1 VIQLAANLGGQPIL
15 ILKEGSQRT
24 RGREA
29 QSGNIAAAKAVAGAV
44 RTTLGPKG
52 MDKMLVDTIGDVVIT
67 NDGVTIL
74 KEMDIEHPAAKMMV
88 EVAKTQDDEV
98 GDGTTTA
105 VVVAGELL
113 KRSEE
118 LLEQDVHPTV
128 IAHGY
133 RMAADKAQ
141 EILKGIAID
150 VAADDT
156 EMLRKIADTAM
167 TGKGAEAA
175 KEKLCELVVKAVT
188 MVADEDG
195 SVDVDFIKVEKKV
208 GGSIEDSEI
217 IEGVVID
224 KERVHPGM
232 PKAVREAKILLLN
245 AAVEFK
251 KTEVDA
257 EISITS
263 PDQLQMF
270 LDEEER
276 MIRVIV
282 DKIVESG
289 ANVLFC
295 QKGIDD
301 IAQHYLAK
309 GGVLAVRRVKKSDMT
324 KLSRATGASVVSSID
339 AIESG
344 ELGYAGKVEEKKV
357 AGEEMVFVTEC
368 KNPKSVTLM
377 VRGGTEHVVDELDR
391 ALEDALRVVSV
402 AVEDKKF
409 VAGGGAPEIELSLRL
424 RDYAASVGGRAQLA
438 IEAFANALEIIPRTL
453 AENAGLDPIDKLV
466 ELRAAHERGEKTA
479 GLNVIDSKIED
490 MLASGVVEPLRVKT
504 QAVSSAAEAAVM
516 ILRIDDVIAASKMSK
531 EGMPGPEEMGGMG
544 GMGGMPPGMGGFD

>member
-1 VIQLAANLGGQPIL
+1 MAANLGGQPIL

-24 RGREA
+24 RGRDA
-29 QSGNIAAAKAVAGAV
+29 QGANIAAAKAVASAV

-113 KRSEE
+113 KKAEN

-141 EILKGIAID
+141 EILKDIAID
-150 VAADDT
+150 VKADDIA
-156 EMLRKIADTAM
+156 MLKKIADTAM

-175 KEKLCELVVKAVT
+175 KEKLCDLVVKAVT
-188 MVADEDG
+188 MIADEDG
-195 SVDVDFIKVEKKV
+195 TVNTDFVKVEKKV

-232 PKAVREAKILLLN
+232 PKMVKDAKILLLN

-276 MIRVIV
+276 MIRAIV
-282 DKIVESG
+282 DKIVASD

-309 GGVLAVRRVKKSDMT
+309 AGIIAVRRIKKSDME
-324 KLSRATGASVVSSID
+324 KLSRATGATVVSSID
-339 AIESG
+339 AIDVS
-344 ELGYAGKVEEKKV
+344 ELGFAGLVEEKKV
-357 AGEEMVFVTEC
+357 SGEEMIFVTEC
-368 KNPKSVTLM
+368 KNPKAVTLM
-377 VRGGTEHVVDELDR
+377 IRGGTEHVVDELDR

-402 AVEDKKF
+402 AVEDQKF
-409 VAGGGAPEIELSLRL
+409 VVGGGSPEIEVSLRL
-424 RDYAASVGGRAQLA
+424 SDYAASVGGRAQLA
-438 IEAFANALEIIPRTL
+438 IEAFASAMEIIPRTL
-453 AENAGLDPIDKLV
+453 SENAGLDPIDMLV
-466 ELRAAHERGEKTA
+466 ELRAAHEKGDKMA
-479 GLNVIDSKIED
+479 GLNVFDGRTEN
-490 MLASGVVEPLRVKT
+490 MLEVGIIEPLRVKT
-504 QAVSSAAEAAVM
+504 QAVASAAEAAVM
-516 ILRIDDVIAASKMSK
+516 ILRIDDVIAASKMGGG
-531 EGMPGPEEMGGMG
+531 EGPSPEEMAAMGGMG
-544 GMGGMPPGMGGFD
+544 GMGGMPGMM

>member
-1 VIQLAANLGGQPIL
+1 MAANLGGQPIF

-24 RGREA
+24 RGRDA
-29 QSGNIAAAKAVAGAV
+29 QGANIAAAKAVASAV

-105 VVVAGELL
+105 VVIAGELL
-113 KRSEE
+113 KKAEN

-141 EILKGIAID
+141 EILKDIAID
-150 VAADDT
+150 VKADDIA
-156 EMLRKIADTAM
+156 MLRKIADTAM

-175 KEKLCELVVKAVT
+175 KDKLCDLVVRAVT
-188 MVADEDG
+188 MIADEDG
-195 SVDVDFIKVEKKV
+195 TVNTDFVKVEKKV

-232 PKAVREAKILLLN
+232 PKVVKDAKILLLN
-245 AAVEFK
+245 APVEFK

-263 PDQLQMF
+263 PEQLQMF

-276 MIRVIV
+276 MIRAIV
-282 DKIVESG
+282 NKIVASD

-309 GGVLAVRRVKKSDMT
+309 AGIIAVRRIKKSDME
-324 KLSRATGASVVSSID
+324 KLSRATGATVVSSID
-339 AIESG
+339 AIDVS
-344 ELGYAGKVEEKKV
+344 ELGFAGRVEEKKV
-357 AGEEMVFVTEC
+357 SGEEMIFVTEC
-368 KNPKSVTLM
+368 MNPKAVTLM
-377 VRGGTEHVVDELDR
+377 IRGGTEHVVDELDR

-402 AVEDKKF
+402 AVEDHKF
-409 VAGGGAPEIELSLRL
+409 VVGGGAPEIEVSLRL
-424 RDYAASVGGRAQLA
+424 SDYASSVGGRAQLA
-438 IEAFANALEIIPRTL
+438 IEAFAQAMEIIPRTL
-453 AENAGLDPIDKLV
+453 AENAGLDPIDMLV
-466 ELRAAHERGEKTA
+466 ELRAAHEKGDKMA
-479 GLNVIDSKIED
+479 GLNVFDGKTEN
-490 MLASGVVEPLRVKT
+490 MLDEGIIEPLRVKT
-504 QAVSSAAEAAVM
+504 QAVASAAEAAVM
-516 ILRIDDVIAASKMSK
+516 ILRIDDVIAASKMGGG
-531 EGMPGPEEMGGMG
+531 EGPSPEEMAAMGGMG
-544 GMGGMPPGMGGFD
+544 GMGGMPGMM